1 MSLLSKLPPDYVEQL
16 TLNIP
21 EHLSKLIA
29 DVIILLLTKI
39 NVPKDEI
46 EEVTEKIYRRRYR
59 EMFAFFDD
67 YDVQETR
74 RIARDEGLQEGRQE
88 GLHEGRKEGLQEGK
102 LVGKQEGK
110 LEATIGIIKEFNA
123 TVTKA
128 MEVTKL
134 SDEEREKLI
143 CELKR
148 QNIPYTP

>member
-1 MSLLSKLPPDYVEQL
+1 
-16 TLNIP
+16 
-21 EHLSKLIA
+21 
-29 DVIILLLTKI
+29 
-39 NVPKDEI
+39 
-46 EEVTEKIYRRRYR
+46 
-59 EMFAFFDD
+59 MFAFFDD

-74 RIARDEGLQEGRQE
+74 RIARDEGL
-88 GLHEGRKEGLQEGK
+88 
-102 LVGKQEGK
+102 QEGK

-134 SDEEREKLI
+134 SNDEREKLI

>member
-1 MSLLSKLPPDYVEQL
+1 
-16 TLNIP
+16 
-21 EHLSKLIA
+21 
-29 DVIILLLTKI
+29 
-39 NVPKDEI
+39 
-46 EEVTEKIYRRRYR
+46 
-59 EMFAFFDD
+59 MFAFFDD

-74 RIARDEGLQEGRQE
+74 RIARDEGLQEGRQK
-88 GLHEGRKEGLQEGK
+88 GLQEGRQKGLQEGLQEGK

>member
-1 MSLLSKLPPDYVEQL
+1 
-16 TLNIP
+16 
-21 EHLSKLIA
+21 
-29 DVIILLLTKI
+29 
-39 NVPKDEI
+39 
-46 EEVTEKIYRRRYR
+46 
-59 EMFAFFDD
+59 MFAFFDD

-74 RIARDEGLQEGRQE
+74 RIARDEGLQEGLQ
-88 GLHEGRKEGLQEGK
+88 EGRKEGLQKGM

-134 SDEEREKLI
+134 SDDEREKLI